1 MVRDA
6 KARGVRVTA
15 EATPHHLL
23 LSDEAVRGYDPN
35 TKMAPPLRGKRDVE
49 ALVEALAD
57 GTVDCIATDHAPH
70 ATSEKEDEFEE
81 AANGVVGLETAV
93 PLLLDRLVRPG
104 VVDLATLVTRL
115 SVAPAALA
123 ESARRKP
130 GHRDAGRHHRAR
142 PRRGVDREARG
153 VPLEEPQYALRGRHG
168 ARRAVDDHRRRRAGE
183 AMTPALLALA
193 DGRVFRGDAC
203 GAGGEASGE
212 VVFNTAMTGYQEILT
227 DPSYRGQMVCMTYPL
242 IGNYGI
248 SPEDVESRRPWVNG
262 FIVKEM
268 CGYPSNWRG
277 RMRLEDY
284 LREHG
289 IVAIQGIDTRAL
301 TRHLRDHGAQE
312 GIISTVEADAD
323 RLVERARALPGL
335 VGRDLV
341 TEVSV
346 AEPHGWDQ
354 GTWDLA
360 RGYTVAPEP
369 RFRVV
374 AFDSGIKQNIL
385 RQLASLECNV
395 TVVPART
402 PAEAVLE
409 MRPHG
414 VFLSNGPGDPEA
426 VPYLVESVRGLVGRT
441 PIFGICLGNQILGL
455 ALGGR
460 TYKLKFGHHGA
471 NHPVRDLATGRVE
484 ITAQNHGFSVDPAS
498 VAKLGLDE
506 THVNLNDGTSEG
518 MRHRELPIFSV
529 QYHPEASPGPH
540 DAHYLFH
547 RFIDLMSGGKG
558 E

>member
-1 MVRDA
+1 
-6 KARGVRVTA
+6 
-15 EATPHHLL
+15 
-23 LSDEAVRGYDPN
+23 
-35 TKMAPPLRGKRDVE
+35 
-49 ALVEALAD
+49 
-57 GTVDCIATDHAPH
+57 
-70 ATSEKEDEFEE
+70 
-81 AANGVVGLETAV
+81 
-93 PLLLDRLVRPG
+93 
-104 VVDLATLVTRL
+104 
-115 SVAPAALA
+115 
-123 ESARRKP
+123 
-130 GHRDAGRHHRAR
+130 
-142 PRRGVDREARG
+142 
-153 VPLEEPQYALRGRHG
+153 
-168 ARRAVDDHRRRRAGE
+168 
-183 AMTPALLALA
+183 MTPALLALA

-212 VVFNTAMTGYQEILT
+212 VVFNTSMTGYQEILT

-262 FIVKEM
+262 FIVKEA

-277 RMRLEDY
+277 RMRLDDY

-341 TEVSV
+341 SEVSV

-360 RGYTVAPEP
+360 RGYTAPPEP

-385 RQLASLECNV
+385 RQLASLGCGV

-409 MRPHG
+409 MKPHG

-455 ALGGR
+455 ALGGK

-471 NHPVRDLATGRVE
+471 NHPVRDLSTGRVE
-484 ITAQNHGFSVDPAS
+484 ITAQNHGFSVDPTS

-558 E
+558 D

>member
-1 MVRDA
+1 
-6 KARGVRVTA
+6 
-15 EATPHHLL
+15 
-23 LSDEAVRGYDPN
+23 
-35 TKMAPPLRGKRDVE
+35 
-49 ALVEALAD
+49 
-57 GTVDCIATDHAPH
+57 
-70 ATSEKEDEFEE
+70 
-81 AANGVVGLETAV
+81 
-93 PLLLDRLVRPG
+93 
-104 VVDLATLVTRL
+104 
-115 SVAPAALA
+115 
-123 ESARRKP
+123 
-130 GHRDAGRHHRAR
+130 
-142 PRRGVDREARG
+142 
-153 VPLEEPQYALRGRHG
+153 
-168 ARRAVDDHRRRRAGE
+168 
-183 AMTPALLALA
+183 MTPALLALA
-193 DGRVFRGDAC
+193 DGRVFRGLTC

-212 VVFNTAMTGYQEILT
+212 VVFNTSMTGYQEILT

-248 SPEDVESRRPWVNG
+248 SPEDAESRRPWVNG
-262 FIVKEM
+262 FIVKEA

-335 VGRDLV
+335 AGRDLV
-341 TEVSV
+341 SEVSV
-346 AEPHGWDQ
+346 TEPHGWDQ

-360 RGYTVAPEP
+360 RGYTAPPEP
-369 RFRVV
+369 RFRVE

-385 RQLASLECNV
+385 RQLSSLGCGV

-471 NHPVRDLATGRVE
+471 NHPVRDLSTGRVE
-484 ITAQNHGFSVDPAS
+484 ITAQNHGFSVDPTS

>member
-1 MVRDA
+1 
-6 KARGVRVTA
+6 
-15 EATPHHLL
+15 
-23 LSDEAVRGYDPN
+23 
-35 TKMAPPLRGKRDVE
+35 
-49 ALVEALAD
+49 
-57 GTVDCIATDHAPH
+57 
-70 ATSEKEDEFEE
+70 
-81 AANGVVGLETAV
+81 
-93 PLLLDRLVRPG
+93 
-104 VVDLATLVTRL
+104 
-115 SVAPAALA
+115 
-123 ESARRKP
+123 
-130 GHRDAGRHHRAR
+130 
-142 PRRGVDREARG
+142 
-153 VPLEEPQYALRGRHG
+153 
-168 ARRAVDDHRRRRAGE
+168 
-183 AMTPALLALA
+183 MTPALLALA

-312 GIISTVEADAD
+312 GIISTVEADAE

-360 RGYTVAPEP
+360 RGYTAPPEP

-385 RQLASLECNV
+385 RQLSSLGCGV

-471 NHPVRDLATGRVE
+471 NHPVRDLSTGRVE
-484 ITAQNHGFSVDPAS
+484 ITAQNHGFSVDPTS

-540 DAHYLFH
+540 DAHYLFR

-558 E
+558 D